1 MMAMCPWILALVTSS
16 QQIKMADNVSLSFY
30 QVLITIIT
38 GIPCLYVPKG
48 VPKLLLWVNTHNIQA
63 TRLQVSNVFSY

>member
-30 QVLITIIT
+30 QVLITILAIIWYIHDSKT
-38 GIPCLYVPKG
+38 VLK
-48 VPKLLLWVNTHNIQA
+48 
-63 TRLQVSNVFSY
+63 